1 MPALRQR
8 PQRVLTQ
15 LQKAPMKPLLPAV
28 LPALLPFT
36 ADAAPR
42 VVCHTHYNGESQAHV
57 AHPVATPYGV
67 EGVTLGER
75 FVFRV
80 VFQDKPADIAAVKVF
95 TSVLPDE
102 GPAQPVHQ
110 ATYRWPV
117 PAAAAG
123 RAGLHRPAAGVR
135 AHLQRPPGIL
145 VRSRAGAR
153 R

>member
-1 MPALRQR
+1 
-8 PQRVLTQ
+8 
-15 LQKAPMKPLLPAV
+15 MKPLLPAV
-28 LPALLPFT
+28 LSALLPFT

-42 VVCHTHYNGESQAHV
+42 IVCHTHYNGESQAHV

-95 TSVLPDE
+95 TSILPDE
-102 GPAQPVHQ
+102 GPSQPVHQ

-117 PAAAAG
+117 PPG
-123 RAGLHRPAAGVR
+123 RQAEGQGFTG
-135 AHLQRPPGIL
+135 LQRVFEPTYNGHL
-145 VRSRAGAR
+145 EYWCEAERGGR

>member
-1 MPALRQR
+1 
-8 PQRVLTQ
+8 
-15 LQKAPMKPLLPAV
+15 MKPLLFAL
-28 LPALLPFT
+28 LPALLPF
-36 ADAAPR
+36 AAQAGPR
-42 VVCHTHYNGESQAHV
+42 VVCHTQYNGEGQAHV
-57 AHPVATPYGV
+57 AYPVAAPYDV

-102 GPAQPVHQ
+102 GPSQPVHQ

-117 PAAAAG
+117 PPG
-123 RAGLHRPAAGVR
+123 RQAEGQGFTG
-135 AHLQRPPGIL
+135 LQRVFEPTYNGHL
-145 VRSRAGAR
+145 EYWCEAERGGR